1 MFIFFLSRHVPPP
14 FLFLLLQPTAGV
26 PVSLHVVRCSPP
38 PIIFFTPLLGSLT
51 CVVLGEEL
59 RGGERRKR
67 EGEKER
73 NSGFH

>member
-1 MFIFFLSRHVPPP
+1 MFSAANH
-14 FLFLLLQPTAGV
+14 
-26 PVSLHVVRCSPP
+26 
-38 PIIFFTPLLGSLT
+38 FFTPLLGSLT

-59 RGGERRKR
+59 QGGERRKR